1 MKSGEVSRLHSGQLD
16 SRLTSRDSHRD
27 SFAMKPAHLILL
39 MVMNVFWAGTYSA
52 FKALTVPLSAGQV
65 VTLRYGLAALIMAAL
80 WRWLPGVAPRGRDLL
95 KTAVMGVLVFTVS
108 PRCQVYGVHLGK
120 AGDAAV
126 VIALEPLIT
135 AVAAAWLL
143 REHVPARRWVGF
155 GIGLSGVALLSG
167 VWRMR
172 MDWAEL
178 AANLI
183 FLSSFICES
192 AYSVMGK
199 PILQRAGLFKVVA
212 VSLFCGTA
220 VNLLLSGVGTVTR
233 LGTLSVTNWWTVAY
247 LVIICTVVGYCVWY
261 VVIRETDVSLAAMTI
276 LAQPVIG
283 IGVAAITLG
292 ETPHWGQF
300 WGSAA
305 VAAGL
310 VVGLWRNGRAPA
322 SAGEPAL

>member
-1 MKSGEVSRLHSGQLD
+1 
-16 SRLTSRDSHRD
+16 
-27 SFAMKPAHLILL
+27 MKPAHLIIL

-65 VTLRYGLAALIMAAL
+65 VTLRYGLAALVMVAL

-95 KTAVMGVLVFTVS
+95 RTAVMGVLVFCVS

-120 AGDAAV
+120 ASDAAV

-135 AVAAAWLL
+135 AMAAAWFL
-143 REHVPARRWVGF
+143 REHVPVRRWVGF
-155 GIGLSGVALLSG
+155 VIGMSGLALLNG

-172 MDWAEL
+172 MDWTGL

-183 FLSSFICES
+183 FLVSFFCES

-199 PILQRAGLFKVVA
+199 PILERAGMFKVVA
-212 VSLFCGTA
+212 VALFCGTS
-220 VNLLLSGVGTVTR
+220 VNLVFSGAGTVAR
-233 LGTLSVTNWWTVAY
+233 LNTLSVTNWWTVAY
-247 LVIICTVVGYCVWY
+247 LVVICTVVGYCVWY
-261 VVIRETDVSLAAMTI
+261 MVIRETDVSLAAMTI

-283 IGVAAITLG
+283 IGIAAITLG
-292 ETPHWGQF
+292 ETPHWGQL

-305 VAAGL
+305 VVLGL
-310 VVGLWRNGRAPA
+310 VFGLWRNGRTPA
-322 SAGEPAL
+322 SASEPSVSGTSSANP

>member
-1 MKSGEVSRLHSGQLD
+1 
-16 SRLTSRDSHRD
+16 
-27 SFAMKPAHLILL
+27 MKPAHLITL
-39 MVMNVFWAGTYSA
+39 MVMNIFWAGTYSA

-65 VTLRYGLAALIMAAL
+65 VTLRYGLAALVMAAL

-95 KTAVMGVLVFTVS
+95 RTAVMGVLVFGVS

-120 AGDAAV
+120 ASDAAV

-135 AVAAAWLL
+135 AVAAAWFL
-143 REHVPARRWVGF
+143 REHVPTRRWVGF
-155 GIGLSGVALLSG
+155 GIGLSGVALLNG
-167 VWRMR
+167 VWKMQ
-172 MDWAEL
+172 MDWTGL

-183 FLSSFICES
+183 FLTSFFCES

-199 PILQRAGLFKVVA
+199 PILERAGLFKVVA

-220 VNLLLSGVGTVTR
+220 VNLLFNGPGTVAR
-233 LGTLSVTNWWTVAY
+233 LDTLSVTHWWTVAY
-247 LVIICTVVGYCVWY
+247 LVVICTVVGYCVWY

-276 LAQPVIG
+276 LVQPVIG
-283 IGVAAITLG
+283 IGIAAVTLG
-292 ETPHWGQF
+292 ERPHWGQF

-305 VAAGL
+305 VALGL
-310 VVGLWRNGRAPA
+310 VLGLWRNGRAPA